1 MSTSIDMKSIGEL
14 SNWKFS
20 IPNYQRGYRWTEQ
33 QVKELLDD
41 IWEFSNNERENS
53 NIYCLQPLVVCEKTR
68 DTSALVN
75 DIKSKERWTDICEF
89 VKNNT
94 GEQSITWEV
103 IDGQQ
108 RLTSISI
115 VLQVFGAKD
124 GLYSISY
131 DTLAGH
137 EEKINDIQNNLSEK
151 DAEDD
156 INFHFMKIAKET
168 TIKWLETVSNNDEEK
183 GKEVKQEMVETI
195 RERVKFIW
203 YKTDEEK
210 PISVFTRLNV
220 GRISLTSSELIKAL
234 FLNRENFGGQLND
247 VVRAK
252 QMEIAQEWDRIENQL
267 QDDEFWLF
275 LRNLDESWEKPTRID
290 FLLDFLCKP
299 TVIQEMNEVYGLQY
313 YLPVDSKIVGNDSYH
328 LFRTYYEC
336 YKQQKNDIIRLWR
349 FIKEIFDI
357 WTEWYTNSKLFHYV
371 GYVLTTKASTLE
383 QLVANWIVKTNT
395 DFLSFLVN
403 SISKYLKKR
412 KCQDLNRIYKD
423 ESGDRKRDSIPLLLL
438 HNVETIVRQNEVL
451 TNNKDYQLGVFYKF
465 PFHLYKIENWDV
477 EHVDSSTQ
485 NDLKNEEDQKNW
497 ILSAYQCVR
506 EMNSDENGNIKE
518 SVKEYFNEMEE
529 MISAFFKDEDN
540 EDNSTQFGDIYN
552 SLNSLLNVRE
562 AVPSGSEQTAMTSN
576 ESINA
581 DWKNRVQNYVLLDR
595 STNRDYKNA
604 VFPDKRSHIVGKE
617 KGKRKVAYWTSEN
630 KIDYQEE
637 TFKSAFVPICTKNV
651 FQKTYS
657 VMQGDPTK
665 WDESDAEAYKKD
677 LYNTLKEFGVYG
689 I

>member
-1 MSTSIDMKSIGEL
+1 
-14 SNWKFS
+14 
-20 IPNYQRGYRWTEQ
+20 
-33 QVKELLDD
+33 
-41 IWEFSNNERENS
+41 
-53 NIYCLQPLVVCEKTR
+53 
-68 DTSALVN
+68 
-75 DIKSKERWTDICEF
+75 
-89 VKNNT
+89 
-94 GEQSITWEV
+94 
-103 IDGQQ
+103 
-108 RLTSISI
+108 
-115 VLQVFGAKD
+115 
-124 GLYSISY
+124 
-131 DTLAGH
+131 
-137 EEKINDIQNNLSEK
+137 
-151 DAEDD
+151 
-156 INFHFMKIAKET
+156 
-168 TIKWLETVSNNDEEK
+168 
-183 GKEVKQEMVETI
+183 
-195 RERVKFIW
+195 
-203 YKTDEEK
+203 
-210 PISVFTRLNV
+210 
-220 GRISLTSSELIKAL
+220 
-234 FLNRENFGGQLND
+234 
-247 VVRAK
+247 
-252 QMEIAQEWDRIENQL
+252 
-267 QDDEFWLF
+267 
-275 LRNLDESWEKPTRID
+275 
-290 FLLDFLCKP
+290 
-299 TVIQEMNEVYGLQY
+299 MNEVYGLQY

-412 KCQDLNRIYKD
+412 KCQELNRIYKD

-576 ESINA
+576 KSINA